1 MNAVNLEVVTSGGTA
16 ATNIVITDAVS
27 NQFAKRAGASI
38 SLVTFFIKVLT
49 GTVQFGVGAID
60 ADAKGWTSSDTI
72 PPITCGKNELYFK
85 AASGADTFVISS

>member
-1 MNAVNLEVVTSGGTA
+1 MNAVNLEVVTAGGTS

-27 NQFAKRAGASI
+27 TQFAKRAGANISI
-38 SLVTFFIKVLT
+38 VTFFIKVLS
-49 GTVQFGVGAID
+49 GTIQFGVGAID

-85 AASGADTFVISS
+85 AASGADTFTVGV